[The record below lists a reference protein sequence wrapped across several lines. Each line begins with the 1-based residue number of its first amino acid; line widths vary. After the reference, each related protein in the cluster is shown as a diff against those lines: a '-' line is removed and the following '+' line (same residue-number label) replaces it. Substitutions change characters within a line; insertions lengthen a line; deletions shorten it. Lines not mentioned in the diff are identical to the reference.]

1 MSVLLTF
8 ASSRSDR
15 NNASQAR
22 LKGFERDLGLKGQE
36 FATTLSIVYVGY
48 ILMQVPS
55 NMILNKIT
63 RPSWYIASAMVIWGA
78 ISCLTG
84 ICNNF
89 TGALLTRFFLGAVE
103 AVFLPGALFLL
114 SKWYT
119 KHEIALRYAL
129 LFCGNLLSNAFGSL
143 IAAGIL
149 GNMEGVLGHAAW
161 RWLFFIEGALT
172 MFVALLAAVILPDTP
187 TNSRGF
193 TAEELQVARLRMRED
208 NGEADVDSKDQPIL
222 YGLKLAFADVKI
234 YVLMLALILVVT
246 GLSFNAYF
254 PTLTKTLG
262 FGTTQTLLMS
272 APPWVFSAL
281 FTLGNS
287 WCADRYQK
295 KMPFVIGPLLMG
307 ILGFVISIATM
318 NKAARYVAL
327 FLQAGSYAG
336 YVIMYTMMSS
346 SFHSPPAKRAVA
358 IALLNAV
365 SQLGNIAGSY
375 VWDKSFGPT
384 YRNAYAIV
392 LACFVVGIALNLWFR
407 QILAKEN
414 RRYAEAERLWEEQ
427 NGPETL
433 YDPGEA
439 HAAPK
444 GFRHLL

>member
-1 MSVLLTF
+1 MIINKISRPSLYIAGAMVVWGMISVLTGLTH
-8 ASSRSDR
+8 
-15 NNASQAR
+15 
-22 LKGFERDLGLKGQE
+22 
-36 FATTLSIVYVGY
+36 
-48 ILMQVPS
+48 
-55 NMILNKIT
+55 
-63 RPSWYIASAMVIWGA
+63 
-78 ISCLTG
+78 
-84 ICNNF
+84 NF
-89 TGALLTRFFLGAVE
+89 VGALMTRFFLGFVE
-103 AVFLPGALFLL
+103 AAFLPGALYLL

-119 KHEIALRYAL
+119 KREIALRYAL
-129 LFCGNLLSNAFGSL
+129 LFTGNLLSNAFGSL

-149 GNMEGVLGHAAW
+149 RNMEGVLGYAAW

-187 TNSRGF
+187 TNSRWF
-193 TAEELQVARLRMRED
+193 TAEELQVARLRMSED
-208 NGEADVDSKDQPIL
+208 NGQADVDSKDQPIL
-222 YGLKLAFADVKI
+222 YGLKLAFADIKI
-234 YVLMLALILVVT
+234 
-246 GLSFNAYF
+246 

-262 FGTTQTLLMS
+262 FGNTQTLLMS

-281 FTLGNS
+281 FTLVNS

-295 KMPFVIGPLLMG
+295 KMPFVIGPLVMG
-307 ILGFVISIATM
+307 IVGFVISIATM

-375 VWDKSFGPT
+375 VWDKSFGPS

-392 LACFVVGIALNLWFR
+392 LSCFVVGIALNVWFR

-414 RRYAEAERLWEEQ
+414 ARYEEAERAWEE
-427 NGPETL
+427 NYSGIEYNPE
-433 YDPGEA
+433 EVN
-439 HAAPK
+439 AAPR

>member
-1 MSVLLTF
+1 MFGSKEESFKIEQQLNESEPPIHQHLEDEGVDVTR
-8 ASSRSDR
+8 RSQVEKKLKRKLDARFSILIVIYILNCNDR

-22 LKGFERDLGLKGQE
+22 LKGFEKDLGLKGQE
-36 FATTLSIVYVGY
+36 FATLLSIVYVGY

-55 NMILNKIT
+55 NMILNKVT
-63 RPSWYIASAMVIWGA
+63 RPSLYIASAMVIWGA

-84 ICNNF
+84 ITTNF
-89 TGALLTRFFLGAVE
+89 VGALLTRFFLGFVE
-103 AVFLPGALFLL
+103 AAFLPGALFLL

-172 MFVALLAAVILPDTP
+172 MFVAILAAVILPDTP

-234 YVLMLALILVVT
+234 
-246 GLSFNAYF
+246 
-254 PTLTKTLG
+254 
-262 FGTTQTLLMS
+262 
-272 APPWVFSAL
+272 
-281 FTLGNS
+281 

-295 KMPFVIGPLLMG
+295 KMPFVIGPLVMG

-318 NKAARYVAL
+318 NKGARYVAL

-427 NGPETL
+427 NGPEAM